1 MTIPTKLAIVGL
13 GALALGA
20 CSGGPARI
28 KATAAPPVAAASS
41 ETDAVLDLL
50 LQGKEAP
57 ARKKL
62 KAILKRDPMNAAAL
76 MLTESIDRD
85 PKQLLGPQNYPYV
98 VAPGDTMAG
107 LAQRFLGNR
116 LKAYQL
122 IRYNA
127 LKAPVTLAPSQVLRI
142 PGEPPRV
149 EPVRV
154 EPVRRSE
161 LTPVRPAP
169 SASKP
174 KPAVAAPKP
183 AAPAAFVGNPAAARQ
198 LRTAGLAA
206 LNQGNVDRAVGLLR
220 RAAQLDPGNPAMA
233 RDLARA
239 ERIAATVR
247 ARK

>member
-1 MTIPTKLAIVGL
+1 MIMRMKLAVIGL

-20 CSGGPARI
+20 CSAGPARI
-28 KATAAPPVAAASS
+28 KAPPAPPVATAAS

-85 PKQLLGPQNYPYV
+85 PKQLLGPQSYPYV

-122 IRYNA
+122 LRYNG

-154 EPVRRSE
+154 EPVRRPDA
-161 LTPVRPAP
+161 TPTKPTP

-174 KPAVAAPKP
+174 KPAAPKAAAPVAA
-183 AAPAAFVGNPAAARQ
+183 VGNPAAARQ

-206 LNQGNVDRAVGLLR
+206 LNQGNVNRAVGLLR
-220 RAAQLDPGNPAMA
+220 RAAQLDPGNPVMA

>member
-1 MTIPTKLAIVGL
+1 MNMRMKLAGVGL
-13 GALALGA
+13 VALALGA

-28 KATAAPPVAAASS
+28 KATPAPPVAAAVSA
-41 ETDAVLDLL
+41 TDAVLDLL

-57 ARKKL
+57 ARKTL
-62 KAILKRDPMNAAAL
+62 KKILKREPMNAAAL
-76 MLTESIDRD
+76 LLTESIDRD

-98 VAPGDTMAG
+98 VAPGDTMAS

-122 IRYNA
+122 LRYNG
-127 LKAPVTLAPSQVLRI
+127 LKTPVTLAPSQVLRI

-154 EPVRRSE
+154 EPVRRPDS
-161 LTPVRPAP
+161 TPTKPTP
-169 SASKP
+169 SVSR
-174 KPAVAAPKP
+174 PKP
-183 AAPAAFVGNPAAARQ
+183 AAPKAVAPPVVSAGNPAAARP

-220 RAAQLDPGNPAMA
+220 RAAQLDPGNPAIA